1 MQPHHIY
8 ECSYKVRYRDLYPS
22 NMKAAAEVHGF
33 MNMLLRVLRGEVNH
47 DDKVVAVSSALFCAE
62 AASSTEYYRM
72 LDLMG

>member
-1 MQPHHIY
+1 
-8 ECSYKVRYRDLYPS
+8 
-22 NMKAAAEVHGF
+22 MKAVAEVHGF
-33 MNMLLRVLRGEVNH
+33 MNMLLRVLRGEVNQ

>member
-1 MQPHHIY
+1 
-8 ECSYKVRYRDLYPS
+8 
-22 NMKAAAEVHGF
+22 MKAAAEVHGF

-72 LDLMG
+72 MLDLMG